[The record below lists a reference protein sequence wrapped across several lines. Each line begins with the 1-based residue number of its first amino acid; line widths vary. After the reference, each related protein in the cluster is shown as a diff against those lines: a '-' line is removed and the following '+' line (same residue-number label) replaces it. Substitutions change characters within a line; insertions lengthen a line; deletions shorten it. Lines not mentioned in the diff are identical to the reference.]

1 MGFVRWSWHSL
12 VRAGYIVSSETCALD
27 LLNATYVRDIEP
39 GEIVLIDE
47 EGVQSYRFAKPLEKI
62 SQCIFEHVYFARPDS
77 DLFGLNVYQA
87 RKDMGRQLA
96 KQAPVDADMVI
107 GIPDSGNSAALG
119 YAEESGLPFEIGI
132 TRNHYVGRTFIQPK
146 QKIRSL
152 GVKLKLNPVKTVID
166 GKRLVVVDD
175 SLVRGTTSKE
185 RVSALRRAGAKEI
198 HLRISSPPVKGIM
211 FLWYRHAK

>member
-1 MGFVRWSWHSL
+1 M
-12 VRAGYIVSSETCALD
+12 
-27 LLNATYVRDIEP
+27 LNATYVRDIEP

-62 SQCIFEHVYFARPDS
+62 SQCIFEHVYFTRPDS

-87 RKDMGRQLA
+87 RKEMGRQLA

-132 TRNHYVGRTFIQPK
+132 TRNHYVGRTLFSP
-146 QKIRSL
+146 
-152 GVKLKLNPVKTVID
+152 
-166 GKRLVVVDD
+166 
-175 SLVRGTTSKE
+175 SKE
-185 RVSALRRAGAKEI
+185 SKFGC
-198 HLRISSPPVKGIM
+198 
-211 FLWYRHAK
+211 

>member
-1 MGFVRWSWHSL
+1 MFNRTVLQSRLKKFH
-12 VRAGYIVSSETCALD
+12 
-27 LLNATYVRDIEP
+27 NA
-39 GEIVLIDE
+39 
-47 EGVQSYRFAKPLEKI
+47 F
-62 SQCIFEHVYFARPDS
+62 FEHVYFARPDS

-87 RKDMGRQLA
+87 RKEMGRQLA

-146 QKIRSL
+146 QRIRSL

-185 RVSALRRAGAKEI
+185 RVSALRRAGAKEN
-198 HLRISSPPVKGIM
+198 SSKNFFTASKGIL
-211 FLWYRHAK
+211 FLWY